1 MRNFVISF
9 LMSKFSTCKLFVW
22 PKIDFFASQNFI
34 GKMAF
39 MTEHKLKSEEVG
51 RGPRAHT

>member
-1 MRNFVISF
+1 MCGGCGLLVTAETLLTNMIGSVI
-9 LMSKFSTCKLFVW
+9 
-22 PKIDFFASQNFI
+22 SQNFI